1 MATPEVLNLRSSSLK
16 TSKRDAWQRYLVLA
30 AACCGIFVGFGS
42 VVIFTFGVFLK
53 PLTAS
58 FGWTRSQVSLAF
70 TLTALTVAVC
80 SPVIGRFLDR
90 FPARRV
96 IVPCTIVYGLA
107 FASLSLLTPKL
118 SHFYAIFFLLGT
130 IGNGTTQLGYARV
143 VSAWF
148 HQSRGRALAA
158 VLTGSAT
165 GSMVF
170 PPLAQW
176 LISTY
181 GWRTAYAALGSL
193 ILVIGLPLTM
203 AFLKEPGD
211 SPDERSQPE
220 SQSERISIWRDLR
233 SAPFL
238 YLTGGLVLFSIAT
251 NGLEAHLAPLLTDRG
266 FAAAQAAA
274 VLSVAGFMT
283 LASRLATGYLLDRF
297 VASRVAALLFVAC
310 AAGFL
315 LIVEGTTLTVEMVGA
330 ALVGIGL
337 GAESDTV
344 PYLLTRYFGLQRF
357 SELYAYTWSA
367 YAVAGAAG
375 PFIMGLV
382 FDRTG
387 SYRFSLLIFSGAVL
401 GSAVLFA
408 CLPNYRQLTSVKVLK
423 RSQS

>member
-1 MATPEVLNLRSSSLK
+1 
-16 TSKRDAWQRYLVLA
+16 
-30 AACCGIFVGFGS
+30 
-42 VVIFTFGVFLK
+42 
-53 PLTAS
+53 
-58 FGWTRSQVSLAF
+58 
-70 TLTALTVAVC
+70 
-80 SPVIGRFLDR
+80 
-90 FPARRV
+90 
-96 IVPCTIVYGLA
+96 
-107 FASLSLLTPKL
+107 
-118 SHFYAIFFLLGT
+118 
-130 IGNGTTQLGYARV
+130 
-143 VSAWF
+143 
-148 HQSRGRALAA
+148 
-158 VLTGSAT
+158 
-165 GSMVF
+165 
-170 PPLAQW
+170 
-176 LISTY
+176 
-181 GWRTAYAALGSL
+181 
-193 ILVIGLPLTM
+193 
-203 AFLKEPGD
+203 
-211 SPDERSQPE
+211 
-220 SQSERISIWRDLR
+220 
-233 SAPFL
+233 
-238 YLTGGLVLFSIAT
+238 
-251 NGLEAHLAPLLTDRG
+251 
-266 FAAAQAAA
+266 
-274 VLSVAGFMT
+274 MT